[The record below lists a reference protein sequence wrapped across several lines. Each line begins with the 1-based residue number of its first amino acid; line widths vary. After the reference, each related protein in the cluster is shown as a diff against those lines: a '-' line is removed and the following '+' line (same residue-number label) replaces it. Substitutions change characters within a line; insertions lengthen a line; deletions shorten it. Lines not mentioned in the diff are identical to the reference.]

1 MAGNTSCASP
11 EQTLATGETV
21 LSTVLVVL
29 TPIPFI
35 PQFLKQCRQKSSEGL
50 SLWTMVLMVLLNT
63 FSVAAAMLEKWEQ
76 VRVCESEGI
85 ACVPRL
91 LDGIQLLALALAGMC
106 ALLVL
111 ILFHPF
117 DGVRVRALA
126 VAVNVGT
133 LALWGLCIGVSVV
146 RPCGTVALDF
156 ADGLAYCGGACA
168 ISMYWPQLLETY
180 RQKKSG
186 ALSALFYILQALG
199 GYIVFVTQAFFS
211 ADPWPVWAPML
222 ISTVTQTACALL
234 AYYYDCCGR
243 LSSASGHRARQ
254 RRLLD
259 AAEDALTSTYSQQ
272 VEPASGSSFPIN
284 APGTDE
290 R

>member
-1 MAGNTSCASP
+1 MRM
-11 EQTLATGETV
+11 QLM
-21 LSTVLVVL
+21 
-29 TPIPFI
+29 
-35 PQFLKQCRQKSSEGL
+35 
-50 SLWTMVLMVLLNT
+50 MVALNT
-63 FSVAAAMLEKWEQ
+63 FSVAAALLEKWEQ
-76 VRVCESEGI
+76 VRVCRREGV

-91 LDGIQLLALALAGMC
+91 LDGIQLLALAIAGMC

-117 DGVRVRALA
+117 NGMRVRLLSI
-126 VAVNVGT
+126 AVNVFT
-133 LALWGLCIGVSVV
+133 LALWGVCVGVSVA

-156 ADGLAYCGGACA
+156 ADVLAYCGGACA

-186 ALSALFYILQALG
+186 ALSPLFYILQALG

-243 LSSASGHRARQ
+243 RLSSSGNVSARR

-259 AAEDALTSTYSQQ
+259 AAEDALTSTYSQP
-272 VEPASGSSFPIN
+272 VEPASGGSFPIN